1 MSTRYAA
8 RRDTSEAGIVARLRA
23 LGATVTP
30 LDGNG
35 VPDLLVS
42 YKARWG
48 VAEVK
53 TGPGKLRAS
62 QIDWARRQR
71 ASCPVL
77 RTPED
82 AEAWLRSWPLTER
95 EIAEAVTYRVR
106 VDEMD
111 GEGA

>member
-8 RRDTSEAGIVARLRA
+8 RRDTAEAGIVTRLRA

-35 VPDLLVS
+35 VPDLLIA
-42 YKARWG
+42 YKGQWL

-53 TGPGKLRAS
+53 TGKGALRPS
-62 QIDWARRQR
+62 QIDWARRQV

-77 RTPED
+77 RTPEE
-82 AEAWLRSWPLTER
+82 AETWLRSIRPTEAD
-95 EIAEAVTYRVR
+95 IADAWEDAHQSR
-106 VDEMD
+106 
-111 GEGA
+111 GGA